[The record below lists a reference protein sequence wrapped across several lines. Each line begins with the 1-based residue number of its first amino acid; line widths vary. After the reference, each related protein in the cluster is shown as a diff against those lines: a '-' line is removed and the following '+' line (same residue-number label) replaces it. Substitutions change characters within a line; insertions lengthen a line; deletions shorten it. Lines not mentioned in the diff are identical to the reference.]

1 MISDM
6 CLADI
11 VERSGLTSFFKVEN
25 TRSLELDE
33 AGVAKILKAT
43 LNNVG
48 YIDFL
53 EYQNCTTEN
62 GLDRNDSWIKPNCTS
77 FVDLYRLTS
86 SVSVP

>member
-1 MISDM
+1 MGYLWKRKDLPVMISEL

-11 VERSGLTSFFKVEN
+11 VALSRLTSFFKVDS

-33 AGVAKILKAT
+33 AGVAKTLTVT

-53 EYQNCTTEN
+53 EYQN
-62 GLDRNDSWIKPNCTS
+62 
-77 FVDLYRLTS
+77 
-86 SVSVP
+86 